1 MAHEL
6 IASIRVALPEEP
18 QKMADALAR
27 IATAWGTFTR
37 EVGTPETTLTFAVNE
52 TRARGGNGLRRGRPR
67 KVKIDEQQAGTYS

>member
-52 TRARGGNGLRRGRPR
+52 TRARTGNGLKRGRPR
-67 KVKIDEQQAGTYS
+67 KARMDEPQQGLTA